1 MQATRVRFHLGPAIE
16 WVVAAVF
23 LLCTLSVASLI
34 VRELR
39 TAPPATQP
47 AVTAAPATAL
57 PVAVPARAVS
67 VPSLLLQDGRQIR
80 VGDTLAHVNGIAPWR
95 AAPGRETVDQGA
107 LGERL
112 TRAYDYQGTS
122 FVVVFEPF
130 ERAGVPR
137 VAAIY
142 LP

>member
-1 MQATRVRFHLGPAIE
+1 MQATRVRLHLGPAIE
-16 WVVAAVF
+16 WAVAAVF
-23 LLCTLSVASLI
+23 LLSTLGVAALI

-39 TAPPATQP
+39 TAPRAAQP
-47 AVTAAPATAL
+47 PVTAAPAAL

-67 VPSLLLQDGRQIR
+67 VPSLLLADGRQIR
-80 VGDTLAHVNGIAPWR
+80 VGDTLAQVNAITPWR
-95 AAPGRETVDQGA
+95 AAAGRETVDRGS

-112 TRAYDYQGTS
+112 TRAYEYQGTS

-130 ERAGVPR
+130 ERAGAPR

>member
-1 MQATRVRFHLGPAIE
+1 MQATRVRLHLGPAVE
-16 WVVAAVF
+16 WVVAAAF
-23 LLCTLSVASLI
+23 LLSTLGVASLI

-39 TAPPATQP
+39 TAPPAGQP
-47 AVTAAPATAL
+47 ASTAGPSTAL

-67 VPSLLLQDGRQIR
+67 VPSLLLADGRQIR
-80 VGDTLAHVNGIAPWR
+80 VGDTLAHVDRTAPWR
-95 AAPGRETVDQGA
+95 AGPGRETIDRGA

-112 TRAYDYQGTS
+112 TRAYEYQGTS
-122 FVVVFEPF
+122 FIVVFEPF
-130 ERAGVPR
+130 ERAGAPR

>member
-1 MQATRVRFHLGPAIE
+1 MQATRVRLHLGPAVE
-16 WVVAAVF
+16 WAVAAVF
-23 LLCTLSVASLI
+23 LLCTLGVAALI

-39 TAPPATQP
+39 TAPRTAPP
-47 AVTAAPATAL
+47 VVTAAQAAAL
-57 PVAVPARAVS
+57 PVIVPARAVS
-67 VPSLLLQDGRQIR
+67 VPSLLLRDGRQIR
-80 VGDTLAHVNGIAPWR
+80 VGDTLAHVNGITPWR
-95 AAPGRETVDQGA
+95 AAPGRETVDRGA

-112 TRAYDYQGTS
+112 SRAYEYQGTS